1 MLSGW
6 AVHAIALGC
15 LCTCLQLI
23 MQVVASDASATTRP
37 DLTAVFTSGEKD
49 ERGFAINSFRIP
61 GFVAAN
67 QALVGVAEARYDA
80 TLAPL
85 VSRPSQR
92 RSSCL
97 ILVVLLWCI
106 LAGCIAMRTCLRTTW
121 S

>member
-61 GFVAAN
+61 GFLSACSAACRRVSTTAKCRN
-67 QALVGVAEARYDA
+67 QVFVTDSTDA
-80 TLAPL
+80 KSIEPTKMPCH
-85 VSRPSQR
+85 P
-92 RSSCL
+92 RST
-97 ILVVLLWCI
+97 
-106 LAGCIAMRTCLRTTW
+106 MNH
-121 S
+121 